1 MAWNLRV
8 LKASAVEI
16 EGCAVEPVYMSRRLI
31 LAPVEEKGCIQGLR
45 RKPRKSGFT
54 GTLIVPVEISQKI
67 GLVYTCRCMFRTDD
81 VDLY

>member
-31 LAPVEEKGCIQGLR
+31 LAPVEEKGCIQGLGNMV
-45 RKPRKSGFT
+45 RKDWFT
-54 GTLIVPVEISQKI
+54 GTLVVPVEMFQKT
-67 GLVYTCRCMFRTDD
+67 GLVYTC
-81 VDLY
+81 